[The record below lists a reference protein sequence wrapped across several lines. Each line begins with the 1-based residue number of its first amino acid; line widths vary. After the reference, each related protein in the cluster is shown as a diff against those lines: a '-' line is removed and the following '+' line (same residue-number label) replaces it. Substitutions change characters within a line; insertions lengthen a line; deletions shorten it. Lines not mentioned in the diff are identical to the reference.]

1 MATNDLLDSL
11 RAKIARLIAENDK
24 LAADNR
30 ALAGRRDRMAVEI
43 RELKRT
49 IAEQEKRIAVLELGT
64 SMTGGAN
71 DQKRA
76 VARINRLMREI
87 DRCIA
92 LMNR

>member
-11 RAKIARLIAENDK
+11 RVKIARLIAENDK
-24 LAADNR
+24 LAADNS

-49 IAEQEKRIAVLELGT
+49 VAEQEKRIAVLELGA
-64 SMTGGAN
+64 SMTGNVN

>member
-11 RAKIARLIAENDK
+11 RVKIARLIAENDK
-24 LAADNR
+24 LAADNS
-30 ALAGRRDRMAVEI
+30 ALAGRRDRMAAEI

-49 IAEQEKRIAVLELGT
+49 VAEQEKRIAVLELGA
-64 SMTGGAN
+64 SMTGNVN